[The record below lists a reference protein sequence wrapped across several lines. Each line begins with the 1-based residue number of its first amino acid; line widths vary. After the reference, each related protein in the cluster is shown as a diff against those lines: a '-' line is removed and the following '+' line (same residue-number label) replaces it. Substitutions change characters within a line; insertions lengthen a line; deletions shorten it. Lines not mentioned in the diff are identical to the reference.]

1 MGDTLRT
8 RETILSAA
16 ERIIV
21 NSGLEKATIDEVA
34 REARISKG
42 GVLHHFPSKEAIV
55 IALLS
60 RLIDI
65 FEADVNARQAED
77 PEPVGSFT
85 RAFLHVV
92 NERADNCIEVGFAL
106 KSGFRQSP
114 ALQKL
119 AATAH
124 ARWQARVEADGLDPV
139 RASVVRLAT
148 DGLWLARVNHV
159 DVPSKKLRKPLMD
172 FLIDLTRTPSVQK
185 TAAKTPRFRKVTN
198 KKVVSRI
205 SR

>member
-1 MGDTLRT
+1 MGDALRT
-8 RETILSAA
+8 RETILEAA

-21 NSGLEKATIDEVA
+21 QSGLEKATIDEVA

-65 FEADVNARQAED
+65 FEADVNTRQADD
-77 PEPVGSFT
+77 PEPIGSFT

-92 NERADNCIEVGFAL
+92 TERADNCIEVGFAL
-106 KSGFRQSP
+106 KSGFRHSP
-114 ALQKL
+114 ALQEL
-119 AATAH
+119 AAAAH
-124 ARWQARVEADGLDPV
+124 ARWQGRVEADGLDPV

-148 DGLWLARVNHV
+148 DGLWLARVNRV
-159 DVPSKKLRKPLMD
+159 DVPSKKLRKPLME
-172 FLIDLTRTPSVQK
+172 FLIELTRTP
-185 TAAKTPRFRKVTN
+185 AAQEAVAKSRHRNLPK
-198 KKVVSRI
+198 KKVVRRI